1 MILTKPF
8 TFWKWKHIYFEN
20 ESSFRNPFWKWKHVF
35 SLSCQCVKMNAPS
48 ERISAYCDLCHHVDD
63 DPHHHW
69 CRKLLRH
76 TQSWWQ
82 VFSRDQTRVVW
93 NCQTTSLE
101 SYHFTLLTDANF
113 IYLPMPNSF
122 AAWNLA
128 QATNFVRL
136 SHLTKLIHSNWV
148 AKYTLHG
155 FVSITW
161 IAWKMYN
168 HIDKVFKF

>member
-1 MILTKPF
+1 MFVYNCFFFEKGKKPHKIFHILKMKTHFEKEL
-8 TFWKWKHIYFEN
+8 HFEN

-101 SYHFTLLTDANF
+101 SYHFTLLTDVNI
-113 IYLPMPNSF
+113 IYCKVASSNKSRLEAHAGFFRLPMKGIFDPYVLWPFSK
-122 AAWNLA
+122 
-128 QATNFVRL
+128 
-136 SHLTKLIHSNWV
+136 KLIS
-148 AKYTLHG
+148 
-155 FVSITW
+155 
-161 IAWKMYN
+161 
-168 HIDKVFKF
+168 

>member
-1 MILTKPF
+1 MFVHYLIIKAICSECTDFCLQLCFSEKGKITLTFLKMKAHFEKEP
-8 TFWKWKHIYFEN
+8 HFEN

-48 ERISAYCDLCHHVDD
+48 ERISAFCGLCHHVDD

-101 SYHFTLLTDANF
+101 SYYFTLLTDANF
-113 IYLPMPNSF
+113 IYLK
-122 AAWNLA
+122 
-128 QATNFVRL
+128 VR
-136 SHLTKLIHSNWV
+136 
-148 AKYTLHG
+148 
-155 FVSITW
+155 
-161 IAWKMYN
+161 
-168 HIDKVFKF
+168 